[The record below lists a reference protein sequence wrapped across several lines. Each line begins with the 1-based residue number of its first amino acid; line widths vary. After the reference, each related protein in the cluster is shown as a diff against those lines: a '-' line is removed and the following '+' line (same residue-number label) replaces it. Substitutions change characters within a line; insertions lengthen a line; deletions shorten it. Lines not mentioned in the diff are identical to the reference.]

1 MVLHAR
7 VNEGLSQTPAPGRRP
22 SLEEKSHLCSLPRR
36 HRNHVLFDM
45 VPFLWS
51 LPTNVNV
58 SLCTN
63 ITKVWRGFCAAAA
76 MAATCTGE
84 VSVAESK
91 WVHLCCFLGV
101 CVTANAPGSEIIGL
115 RIGNAAKHSRSK
127 KKKTCWKTSPAMMGA
142 LYCKSTFVHLS
153 VRRGVRW
160 LVTQQSN
167 CKSFKCTCSSSMCF
181 QREKHNLMRQNSP
194 QKGNKCSNVCLI
206 QVLLTVFS
214 CGDD

>member
-1 MVLHAR
+1 MLLQWQISFALMVLHAR

-63 ITKVWRGFCAAAA
+63 ITKVWRGFRAAAA
-76 MAATCTGE
+76 MAMAVTCKGE

-91 WVHLCCFLGV
+91 WVHLCCFLGTGGV
-101 CVTANAPGSEIIGL
+101 
-115 RIGNAAKHSRSK
+115 GNSK
-127 KKKTCWKTSPAMMGA
+127 RA
-142 LYCKSTFVHLS
+142 
-153 VRRGVRW
+153 GVRNNGTSDW
-160 LVTQQSN
+160 
-167 CKSFKCTCSSSMCF
+167 
-181 QREKHNLMRQNSP
+181 
-194 QKGNKCSNVCLI
+194 KCSK
-206 QVLLTVFS
+206 T
-214 CGDD
+214 